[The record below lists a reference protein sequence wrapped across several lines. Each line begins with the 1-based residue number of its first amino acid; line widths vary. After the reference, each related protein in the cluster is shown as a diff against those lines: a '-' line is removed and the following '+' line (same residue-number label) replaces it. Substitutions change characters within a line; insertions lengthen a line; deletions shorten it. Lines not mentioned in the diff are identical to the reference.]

1 MNSVLECD
9 KKYTVGDSSK
19 YASSIG
25 RRLSSSSLPPSSPF
39 LMSRSN
45 SMISSAD
52 QGNSQTKGGSPQNP
66 LDKDQSSSL
75 QKFTR
80 TRKVGT
86 TYIFPDSPKNLG
98 GDRNGSSN
106 GSSSSSTDV
115 VAVRS
120 R

>member
-1 MNSVLECD
+1 
-9 KKYTVGDSSK
+9 
-19 YASSIG
+19 
-25 RRLSSSSLPPSSPF
+25 
-39 LMSRSN
+39 MSRSN

-52 QGNSQTKGGSPQNP
+52 QGNSQTKARSPHNP
-66 LDKDQSSSL
+66 PDKDQSSAL

-80 TRKVGT
+80 TKKVGT

-98 GDRNGSSN
+98 GDRDGSSN
-106 GSSSSSTDV
+106 GSVSSTDV